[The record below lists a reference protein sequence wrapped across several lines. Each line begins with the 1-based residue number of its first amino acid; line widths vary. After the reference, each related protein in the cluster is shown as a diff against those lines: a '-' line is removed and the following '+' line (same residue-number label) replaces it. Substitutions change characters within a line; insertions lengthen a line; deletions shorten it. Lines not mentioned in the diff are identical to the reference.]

1 MEKQTLLED
10 ISQPIFATADILLK
24 FDIKCNIMLV
34 IAFIKYSRNFN
45 AMIMG
50 GVLI

>member
-24 FDIKCNIMLV
+24 FDIKGNVMLV
-34 IAFIKYSRNFN
+34 IAFIK
-45 AMIMG
+45 
-50 GVLI
+50 